1 VNEVEN
7 KKKGGNEVDDK
18 WVEEKRR
25 EMREMTSK
33 RGTSYVDDKRMVNEV
48 GYKRKENEV
57 DD

>member
-1 VNEVEN
+1 MNEVEN

>member
-33 RGTSYVDDKRMVNEV
+33 RGTSYVDDKRIVNEV